1 MTEVAFLL
9 VAAVLIP
16 ASLLVVAAPN
26 LFHGA
31 LALAL
36 ALVGTAVLYLLL
48 AAEFLALIQ
57 VLLYAGGVVTLVVFA
72 ITVTGRLGGGPELG
86 IARGRL
92 AGLAVSVGLFA
103 LLADQFLRAG
113 LPVGWAKAPAEPT
126 RALAESLVT
135 TYLLPFEALSALLLV
150 AMVAAIILARRDD
163 ETAEAN
169 GSGAGGRV
177 GEPAEP
183 VSPPRR
189 LIGAPAKPDASGGDR
204 EGVANEQH
212 GGGAPMGAPL
222 HPWDTGRLGAHGAE
236 ES

>member
-57 VLLYAGGVVTLVVFA
+57 VLLYAGGVVTLIVFA
-72 ITVTGRLGGGPELG
+72 ITVTGRLGGQGLG
-86 IARGRL
+86 VARGRL

-103 LLADQFLRAG
+103 LLADQLFRAG

-135 TYLLPFEALSALLLV
+135 TYLLPFEVLSALLLV

-163 ETAEAN
+163 N
-169 GSGAGGRV
+169 PDGGSART
-177 GEPAEP
+177 
-183 VSPPRR
+183 SP
-189 LIGAPAKPDASGGDR
+189 
-204 EGVANEQH
+204 
-212 GGGAPMGAPL
+212 
-222 HPWDTGRLGAHGAE
+222 E
-236 ES
+236 ER

>member
-163 ETAEAN
+163 TEE
-169 GSGAGGRV
+169 
-177 GEPAEP
+177 
-183 VSPPRR
+183 RR
-189 LIGAPAKPDASGGDR
+189 
-204 EGVANEQH
+204 
-212 GGGAPMGAPL
+212 
-222 HPWDTGRLGAHGAE
+222 
-236 ES
+236 